1 MNWMHA
7 LIWFALGTFLGPWLL
22 AKVTGGAKKQPAAG
36 Y

>member
-1 MNWMHA
+1 MNWLHA

-22 AKVTGGAKKQPAAG
+22 AKVTGGKKAAQA